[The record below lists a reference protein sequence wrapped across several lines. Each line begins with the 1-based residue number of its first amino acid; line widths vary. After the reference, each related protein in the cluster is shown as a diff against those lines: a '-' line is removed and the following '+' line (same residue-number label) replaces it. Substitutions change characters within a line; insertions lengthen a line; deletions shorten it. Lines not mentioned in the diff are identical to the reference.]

1 MVYSHPVNTRGVVAL
16 CAALVLLVAGC
27 AKQTAE
33 SQAADEVAKLR
44 SGLPTTMPSAESTAP
59 IAAPSEPAALATNPI
74 YRVGKLTSPGCAEP
88 EASPSSLRNVR
99 TYYTQFVACLN
110 AAWGPA
116 IRTAGFTSTPPKLVV
131 VLGQSPSSPCNFAD
145 EQAYYCGGT
154 IYVDAEYDIAAGDSA
169 LRRAWMAFLIA
180 HEYGHHVQ
188 ALTGILIANY
198 RRGQTLNGVDVQL
211 QEDRR
216 VELQADCFSGAYL
229 GADRATIPID
239 DQWLEAWTDLYSTL
253 SDPGNDHGN
262 GAHRRHW
269 SLTGFTAA
277 GPGACNTYTA
287 ASSLLR

>member
-1 MVYSHPVNTRGVVAL
+1 MNTRGAVAL
-16 CAALVLLVAGC
+16 CAALVLLLAGC
-27 AKQTAE
+27 ARQQTAE

-44 SGLPTTMPSAESTAP
+44 SGLASTVPSTESTAP
-59 IAAPSEPAALATNPI
+59 LAAPSEPAALASNPI
-74 YRVGKLTSPGCAEP
+74 YRVKLTSPRCAEP
-88 EASPSSLRNVR
+88 QVEPTSLTNVR

-110 AAWGPA
+110 AAWAPA
-116 IRTAGFTSTPPKLVV
+116 IRTAGFTFTPPKLVV

-145 EQAYYCGGT
+145 TEAYYCGGT
-154 IYVDAEYDIAAGDSA
+154 IYIDAEYDITAEDPDVN
-169 LRRAWMAFLIA
+169 RAWMAFLIA

-188 ALTGILIANY
+188 ALTGILIAHY
-198 RRGQTLNGVDVQL
+198 RLGEKLNGVDVQL

-239 DQWLEAWTDLYSTL
+239 DEWLEVWADLYSTL
-253 SDPGNDHGN
+253 SDPANDHGS
-262 GAHRRHW
+262 GEHRRHW

-287 ASSLLR
+287 ASSLLG